1 MKKEEVEKNIAKKLK
16 YYSYEQFE
24 KDVVKYIE
32 AIQEG
37 RMVCVIHSV
46 AKSGMSRVM
55 SFHSCEQIQYQQLA
69 DNTIDFH
76 YRQYNCLFIALGHTE
91 SKCRNGFRIGG
102 CGMNMIFATNYNI
115 IHNLHR
121 LGFIT
126 REVCNVLAQKT
137 PIVL

>member
-1 MKKEEVEKNIAKKLK
+1 MTKEEVEKNIAKKLK

-24 KDVVKYIE
+24 KDVIKYIE

-37 RMVCVIHSV
+37 RVVCVIHSV

-55 SFHSCEQIQYQQLA
+55 SFHSCEENNYTEGDKQ
-69 DNTIDFH
+69 FH
-76 YRQYNCLFIALGHTE
+76 YRQWNCLSIALGHTE

-102 CGMNMIFATNYNI
+102 CGMDMVFATNYNI
-115 IHNLHR
+115 IHDLHR

-126 REVCNVLAQKT
+126 KEVCNVLAQKT
-137 PIVL
+137 PTVL

>member
-1 MKKEEVEKNIAKKLK
+1 MTKEEVEKNIAKKLK

-24 KDVVKYIE
+24 KDAVKYIE

-55 SFHSCEQIQYQQLA
+55 SFHSCESVSYL
-69 DNTIDFH
+69 DSNSPKSLH
-76 YRQYNCLFIALGHTE
+76 YRQYNCLFTALGHTE
-91 SKCRNGFRIGG
+91 SKCRNGFRISG
-102 CGMNMIFATNYNI
+102 CGMDMCFATNYNI

-126 REVCNVLAQKT
+126 KEVCNVLAQKT
-137 PIVL
+137 PTVL

>member
-1 MKKEEVEKNIAKKLK
+1 MTKEEVEKNITKKLK

-24 KDVVKYIE
+24 KDAVKYTK

-37 RMVCVIHSV
+37 RMICVIHSV

-55 SFHSCEQIQYQQLA
+55 SFHSCELVSYL
-69 DNTIDFH
+69 DSNSPKSFH
-76 YRQYNCLFIALGHTE
+76 YRQYNRLFTALDYTE

-102 CGMNMIFATNYNI
+102 YGMDMVFATNHNI
-115 IHNLHR
+115 IHNLHN

-126 REVCNVLAQKT
+126 KEVCNVLAQKT
-137 PIVL
+137 PTVL

>member
-1 MKKEEVEKNIAKKLK
+1 MTKEEVEKNIAKKLK

-24 KDVVKYIE
+24 KDAVKYIE

-55 SFHSCEQIQYQQLA
+55 SFHSCEQNQYPE
-69 DNTIDFH
+69 DSTPDFH
-76 YRQYNCLFIALGHTE
+76 YRQWNCLFIALGHTE

-102 CGMNMIFATNYNI
+102 CGMDMVFATNYNI
-115 IHNLHR
+115 IHNLLR

-126 REVCNVLAQKT
+126 KEVCNILAQKT

>member
-1 MKKEEVEKNIAKKLK
+1 MTKEEVEKNIAKKLK

-24 KDVVKYIE
+24 KDAVKYIE

-37 RMVCVIHSV
+37 RMLCIIHSV

-55 SFHSCEQIQYQQLA
+55 SFHSCEQSEY
-69 DNTIDFH
+69 NPYFYN

-102 CGMNMIFATNYNI
+102 CGMDMNFATNYNI

-137 PIVL
+137 PTVL

>member
-1 MKKEEVEKNIAKKLK
+1 MTKEEVEKNIAKKLK

-24 KDVVKYIE
+24 KDAVKYIE

-55 SFHSCEQIQYQQLA
+55 SFHSCELVSYL
-69 DNTIDFH
+69 DSNSPKSFH

-102 CGMNMIFATNYNI
+102 CGADMVFLTNYNI

-121 LGFIT
+121 LGFINK
-126 REVCNVLAQKT
+126 EVCNVLAQKT
-137 PIVL
+137 PTVL